1 MLLRGGGRRI
11 WWPHR
16 RGDARTAGQ
25 PDSRTA
31 GQPDSRT
38 AGQPDSRTAG
48 QPVIG
53 SRHLP
58 HTWMPDLVARFFLPN
73 FLLSLSIKRAY
84 RECGVAANIGAS
96 RLKSPFAAI

>member
-48 QPVIG
+48 QPDSRTAGQPDSRTAGDWITAFATYVDARPSSEILPARIFYYPYLLREIG
-53 SRHLP
+53 
-58 HTWMPDLVARFFLPN
+58 
-73 FLLSLSIKRAY
+73 RA
-84 RECGVAANIGAS
+84 
-96 RLKSPFAAI
+96 